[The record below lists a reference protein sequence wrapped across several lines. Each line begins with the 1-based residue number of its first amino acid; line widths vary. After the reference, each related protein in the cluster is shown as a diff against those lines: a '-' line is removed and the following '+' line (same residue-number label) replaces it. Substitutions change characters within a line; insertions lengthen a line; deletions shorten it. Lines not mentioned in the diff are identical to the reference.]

1 MPVQMPIPLFTS
13 LPYMGPVGPS
23 CHHWD
28 APVSADAHKDPEFAR
43 ELRAHLQFLNWTAE
57 NLRKQM
63 QVR

>member
-28 APVSADAHKDPEFAR
+28 ALHAPVSADHQSKEPRDD
-43 ELRAHLQFLNWTAE
+43 H
-57 NLRKQM
+57 
-63 QVR
+63 